1 MKKKK
6 RTKRPYP
13 IRKYTVQAE
22 LSNLQLAKAKSALR
36 LQIFARDEKVGEIE
50 VGRGSLYWY
59 GAHRQRSKRIGW
71 GLFAEMMDE
80 LAYRR

>member
-1 MKKKK
+1 MKNNVRGK
-6 RTKRPYP
+6 RSIA
-13 IRKYTVQAE
+13 IRKYRVQAE

-36 LQIFARDEKVGEIE
+36 LKIFARGEKVGEIE

-71 GLFAEMMDE
+71 GVFAEMMDK
-80 LAYRR
+80 LAYP